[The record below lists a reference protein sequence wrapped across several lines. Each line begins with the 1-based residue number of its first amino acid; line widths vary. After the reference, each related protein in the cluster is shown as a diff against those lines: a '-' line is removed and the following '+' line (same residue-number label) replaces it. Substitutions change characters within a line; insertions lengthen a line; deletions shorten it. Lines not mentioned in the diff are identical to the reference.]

1 MVELSGEQHIN
12 ASRHQVWEALNN
24 PDILK
29 ACIPGCES
37 LEAHGENGF
46 EATVTAKVGPVKA
59 RFTGNVELSNI
70 NAPESY
76 TISGEGKGGA
86 AGMVKG
92 GADVLLEEDGDGT
105 LLKYTV
111 KANVAG
117 KLASIG
123 SRLIKS
129 TAQKYA
135 DDFFSQFGDFATGTM
150 SQAEGEP
157 TSSEAIAHAAAK
169 NPDGKG
175 EGVAHR
181 RGIYWALLAIVVG
194 LLIYTLASK

>member
-70 NAPESY
+70 NPPESY

-111 KANVAG
+111 KADVAG
-117 KLASIG
+117 KLAAIG

-135 DDFFSQFGDFATGTM
+135 DDFFSKFGDFALGTM
-150 SQAEGEP
+150 SQTEDASPAPDTATENAEGR
-157 TSSEAIAHAAAK
+157 
-169 NPDGKG
+169 G
-175 EGVAHR
+175 EEVSQIR
-181 RGIYWALLAIVVG
+181 LISWALLAIIAG
-194 LLIYTLASK
+194 LLIYFFAGK